1 MKQIL
6 IAIASIVSISLTVHA
21 QQSTPM
27 TTESDAIPP
36 SIEYVS
42 TYESKGLSM
51 QAPKGWTFISPA
63 EVRRKTGGAMQIAAS
78 AIFFVVN
85 ESDPDSNINVQYV
98 GDASRD
104 APTVEAAIRL
114 LKQMQR
120 QVEPMMRQQSPGFR
134 KVKSEIIDFSGGV
147 ALDLVFTSSRGNTS
161 MKQKQIIVIS
171 NKKAFTI
178 TCTAKDSVFDE
189 YFSTGFEPI
198 LRSIKI
204 R

>member
-1 MKQIL
+1 MKQII

-21 QQSTPM
+21 QQSAPM
-27 TTESDAIPP
+27 TTESDAISPN
-36 SIEYVS
+36 IEYVS

-51 QAPKGWTFISPA
+51 QAPKGWTFMSPA
-63 EVRRKTGGAMQIAAS
+63 EVRRKTGGTMQIADS

-104 APTVEAAIRL
+104 APTVEAAIRF

-147 ALDLVFTSSRGNTS
+147 ALDLVFTSPRGNTS

-171 NKKAFTI
+171 NKKVFTI
-178 TCTAKDSVFDE
+178 TCTTKENVFDE